1 MLVLNDLF
9 MINVYVNEN
18 ELSDAVYLHGDRN
31 DLSKGLP
38 GKLCSFVSYEA
49 TLPATREAYAPHNR

>member
-9 MINVYVNEN
+9 MINGYVNEN
-18 ELSDAVYLHGDRN
+18 ELSDAVNSDSNRN
-31 DLSKGLP
+31 DLSKILP
-38 GKLCSFVSYEA
+38 GKLSSFVSSES